1 MRTLAALLL
10 IAMLAGCA
18 TPPALRDT
26 EALFHDE
33 LFAAPTERVGD
44 EEIFALSEAMRRYV
58 RTDIA
63 EKLRSR
69 GPQGALLDALQ
80 GRGELKLEYD
90 GSFTRNA
97 AQTFAA
103 RSGNC
108 LSLVVMTA
116 ALAKELNLKVRY
128 QSAYLEETWSRAG
141 NLLMRS
147 GHVNVTLGPRLG
159 DEHSRFGA
167 WLTVDFLPPQEIR
180 GLRAIEIDERT
191 IVAMFMNNR
200 AVEAFVQGRIDDA
213 YAWARE
219 SIRRDPAFASALN
232 TLGIVYLRSG
242 ALHPAAQ
249 AFGRVL
255 AMQPDNTQ
263 AMANLAEV
271 LERQGRPGEAHALR
285 QRLAQLETAPPFH
298 YFNLGMAAMKRDD
311 FRTAREL
318 FLKELERAEYT
329 AEFQYWT
336 GVASFRLGNHEA
348 AARHFA
354 LAREYS
360 TSRGEREL
368 YAAKLARL
376 KANGRR

>member
-159 DEHSRFGA
+159 DEYSRFGA

-180 GLRAIEIDERT
+180 GLRAVEIDERT

-311 FRTAREL
+311 YRAAREL
-318 FLKELERAEYT
+318 FLKELDRAEYS
-329 AEFQYWT
+329 AEFQFWA
-336 GVASFRLGNHEA
+336 GVASLRLGDHEA
-348 AARHFA
+348 ALRHLA